1 MFGGVRYSGT
11 TARVAVLKLSIM
23 STSTKSKSG
32 AKAKSGAK
40 GSQAG
45 AAKSKKGG
53 GGTPHSVVWFEIPA
67 DDPKRAQRFYGS
79 LFGWQIQPFPGMD
92 AYWHVDTGGDDA
104 SPDAG
109 MLPRMH
115 ETHTITNYVLV
126 PSVTRFM
133 AKVEK
138 LGGEICKPKTAVPG
152 MGFFAICRD
161 TERNTFAL
169 WEANP
174 RAK

>member
-1 MFGGVRYSGT
+1 MSKT
-11 TARVAVLKLSIM
+11 T
-23 STSTKSKSG
+23 
-32 AKAKSGAK
+32 KAKSGTK
-40 GSQAG
+40 PK
-45 AAKSKKGG
+45 AKSGSNSQSTKAKARGG
-53 GGTPHSVVWFEIPA
+53 ADPHSVVWFEIPA
-67 DDPKRAQRFYGS
+67 DDPTRAQRFYGS
-79 LFGWQIQPFPGMD
+79 LFGWKIQAFPGME

-138 LGGEICKPKTAVPG
+138 LGGAICKPKTAVPG
-152 MGFFAICRD
+152 MGYFAICRD
-161 TERNTFAL
+161 TEKNTFAL
-169 WEANP
+169 WEVNTK
-174 RAK
+174 AK